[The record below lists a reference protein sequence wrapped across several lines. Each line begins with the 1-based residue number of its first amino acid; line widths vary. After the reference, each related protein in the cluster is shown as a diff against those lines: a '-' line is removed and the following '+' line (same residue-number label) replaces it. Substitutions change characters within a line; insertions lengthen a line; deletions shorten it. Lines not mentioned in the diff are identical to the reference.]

1 MDRKNDIV
9 VANLAA
15 RKYGINVVGYGRFI
29 GSTALN
35 TKYRI
40 LLSLFFCAKSVAAS
54 QYCPRSVPMVSAT
67 TGGVASTVLLTSST
81 VGMSATKTSRA
92 STKLSE

>member
-15 RKYGINVVGYGRFI
+15 RKCGMNVVGYVRFI
-29 GSTALN
+29 GSTALD

-40 LLSLFFCAKSVAAS
+40 LLSLFLCAKFVAAS

-81 VGMSATKTSRA
+81 VGMSATKT
-92 STKLSE
+92 